1 MNDIKHRLHPPII
14 GLQPIMHL
22 ALLLA
27 TLSVAA
33 QPNGAVVIGKTDTIH
48 SQILKEERPILI
60 HIPDESRF
68 SPNKRFP
75 VVYLLD
81 GDAHFPSV
89 MGMIQQLTEVNGNTL
104 FPNMILV
111 GIPNTHRQRDL
122 TPTHVS
128 SSPYGD
134 SNTVRSSGGGENFT
148 TFIEHELMPHIDSLY
163 PTAPY
168 RLLIGHSLGGLMVI
182 NTLVNH
188 PGLFNAYLAIDPS
201 MWWDDRRLLRQT
213 ETALAR
219 QNFKGKTLF
228 LAIANTMPAGMDTAR
243 VRKDTS
249 NATLHIRSILRLK
262 DELKKNKANGLRFD
276 YKYYAH
282 DTHGSV
288 PLIAEYDGFRFMFD
302 FFSPPYDQMLFD
314 DKSTAEA
321 LVTAVKSHY
330 RHISEKMGYT
340 VLPPEGQ
347 INDLGYMYLQ
357 RGQLARSAAFFK
369 LNTENYP
376 KSGNTFDSLGD
387 YYGATGD
394 PRKAV
399 DAYAKALTLYDN
411 ADTKKKLDEQRA
423 KIH

>member
-1 MNDIKHRLHPPII
+1 MKQLLIP
-14 GLQPIMHL
+14 
-22 ALLLA
+22 ALITLT
-27 TLSVAA
+27 TLSAVA

-48 SQILKEERPILI
+48 SRILKEDRPILV
-60 HIPDESRF
+60 HVPDESSSF
-68 SPNKRFP
+68 PSQRFP

-81 GDAHFPSV
+81 GGAHFPSI

-111 GIPNTHRQRDL
+111 GIPNTDRQRDL
-122 TPTHVS
+122 TPTHAK

-134 SNTVRSSGGGENFT
+134 SNAVRSTGGGENFT
-148 TFIEHELMPHIDSLY
+148 AFIERELMPHIDSLY

-168 RLLIGHSLGGLMVI
+168 RLFIGHSLGGLMVI
-182 NTLVNH
+182 NTLINH
-188 PGLFNAYLAIDPS
+188 PNLFNAYLAIDPS
-201 MWWDDRRLLRQT
+201 MWWDDRKLLRQT
-213 ETALAR
+213 ETVLAK
-219 QNFKGKTLF
+219 QSFKGKSLF

-249 NATLHIRSILRLK
+249 NATIHIRSILRLK

-302 FFSPPYDQMLFD
+302 FYNPPYDQMLFD

-321 LVTAVKSHY
+321 LVTAVKNHY
-330 RHISEKMGYT
+330 RLISEKLGYT

-347 INDLGYMYLQ
+347 INSLGYNYLQ
-357 RGQLARSAAFFK
+357 GGQLARAAAFFK
-369 LNTENYP
+369 LNIENYP

-387 YYGATGD
+387 YYGAIGD
-394 PRKAV
+394 HRKAV
-399 DAYAKALTLYDN
+399 DAYTKALTLCDN
-411 ADTKKKLDEQRA
+411 SDTKKKLDEQKAR
-423 KIH
+423 IQ